1 MKFSEQ
7 IFLYADSGYQGLKEY
22 HKNSF
27 LPTKKPKNGEL
38 SKKKKG
44 KIAEFL
50 KSEFW
55 LKMSLR
61 WLKIS
66 ELLAEFVD
74 ID

>member
-1 MKFSEQ
+1 MVNF
-7 IFLYADSGYQGLKEY
+7 
-22 HKNSF
+22 
-27 LPTKKPKNGEL
+27 P
-38 SKKKKG
+38 KKKKG

-66 ELLAEFVD
+66 ELLAEFVH